1 MAIEPKH
8 LEPGDTVVLIE
19 QSERAQPPVDT
30 TGVITELYTA
40 MGGPAAVIQWDIED
54 ADKYRDRALLRH
66 LRLVNEPDLG
76 ESDASLDILL
86 GGVN

>member
-1 MAIEPKH
+1 MALEQKQ

-19 QSERAQPPVDT
+19 QSEKAQPPVDT

-40 MGGPAAVIQWDIED
+40 MGGRAAMIQWDIEN
-54 ADKYRDRALLRH
+54 ACKYRDRALLRH

-76 ESDASLDILL
+76 ESDASLDVLL
-86 GGVN
+86 S

>member
-1 MAIEPKH
+1 MA
-8 LEPGDTVVLIE
+8 LEQKQLKPGDTVVLIE
-19 QSERAQPPVDT
+19 QGERAQPPVDT

-66 LRLVNEPDLG
+66 LRLVNEPDLT
-76 ESDASLDILL
+76 ESDAELNVLL
-86 GGVN
+86 V